1 MKKRIMIAVFIML
14 FLVGMIITFYPEI
27 SDFIN
32 RRNQSFV
39 IEEYGKYVSQMPIE
53 EKDSE
58 LEKAHAYNLRLFDI
72 GDIRRA
78 KAKYAG
84 GALKEYNSI
93 LNLHDDGVIGV
104 LKIPK
109 INVELAIYHGTEGPN
124 LSVGIGHMEYTSFPT
139 GELNTHTALC
149 GHTALSTARLLTDLD
164 QLKKGDEFFI
174 TIMGTKLKYV
184 VDDIRIVEPNNFELL
199 NIVEGKS
206 YVTLI
211 TCTPPGV
218 GTERLLVRGERVIE

>member
-58 LEKAHAYNLRLFDI
+58 LEKANAYNQRLFDI

-78 KAKYAG
+78 KAKFTSG
-84 GALKEYNSI
+84 DLKEYSSI
-93 LNLHDDGVIGV
+93 LNLHNDGVMGV
-104 LKIPK
+104 
-109 INVELAIYHGTEGPN
+109 
-124 LSVGIGHMEYTSFPT
+124 
-139 GELNTHTALC
+139 
-149 GHTALSTARLLTDLD
+149 
-164 QLKKGDEFFI
+164 
-174 TIMGTKLKYV
+174 
-184 VDDIRIVEPNNFELL
+184 
-199 NIVEGKS
+199 
-206 YVTLI
+206 
-211 TCTPPGV
+211 
-218 GTERLLVRGERVIE
+218 